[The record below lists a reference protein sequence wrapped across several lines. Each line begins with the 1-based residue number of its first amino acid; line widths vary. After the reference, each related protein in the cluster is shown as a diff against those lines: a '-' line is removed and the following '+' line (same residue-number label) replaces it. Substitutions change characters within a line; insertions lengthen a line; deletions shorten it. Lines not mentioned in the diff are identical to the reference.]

1 MEKVP
6 GGLCAAFG
14 CSQKETHSSVPGERK
29 ESKRKEERKV
39 SDFTPGLC
47 LGNVVKTTPDPRY

>member
-6 GGLCAAFG
+6 GGLRVAFG
-14 CSQKETHSSVPGERK
+14 CKQKETHSSAPGERK

-47 LGNVVKTTPDPRY
+47 L